1 MNMKQ
6 AFLISVLIVSLTMLA
21 GWLANRFIPQP
32 PAAAVT
38 EQGITMLP
46 STVPISARLQLSTL
60 RALALDAYQRGVT
73 TYAITDVVDRD
84 GYWKISVAGMPD
96 GSQQMALSESVWL
109 GTVTINNTTGLP
121 GLVDEAMPKIAN
133 SLPEALG
140 SETAAAEYGVGG
152 SANILPF
159 RSGTTAMYGTLGVH
173 DCGFSMN
180 GWKAVDLFPS
190 ENMVY
195 SSNSGTVSYVCRD
208 ENQVALRIGNNL
220 YTHLVDTGQQMD
232 DVYTQGQAIAGMVP
246 GSFDTACGY
255 AAQNEAAYHVHFCF
269 VPNSGGGFNADGYML
284 SMADSNWRKGSEM
297 VEPTGTLTAAWEDAG
312 FTGTTARASGN
323 FWDSLIGGVID
334 MANNSM
340 NVMPE
345 HHDFG
350 IVSQID
356 ANVAPALTLINLLF
370 GSFNCTVPLWV
381 GGIIFVLE
389 TVRIVYAG
397 WMWIKKAIPVIG

>member
-1 MNMKQ
+1 MNRKRI
-6 AFLISVLIVSLTMLA
+6 FIISVLIVSFTMLA
-21 GWLANRFIPQP
+21 GWLVSRFIPQQ
-32 PAAAVT
+32 PAAAIS

-46 STVPISARLQLSTL
+46 ATVPVSARLQQATL
-60 RALALDAYQRGVT
+60 RALALQAYQRGVT
-73 TYAITDVVDRD
+73 TYAITDVVERA

-96 GSQQMALSESVWL
+96 GSQQMALADSIWL

-121 GLVDEAMPKIAN
+121 GLVDEQMPKIAN
-133 SLPEALG
+133 SLPEVLG
-140 SETAAAEYGVGG
+140 SEATAAEYGIGG
-152 SANILPF
+152 AANILPF
-159 RSGTTAMYGTLGVH
+159 RTGTTATYGLLGVH

-180 GWKAVDLFPS
+180 GWKAVDLFPA

-232 DVYTQGQAIAGMVP
+232 EVYTQGQAIAGMVP
-246 GSFDTACGY
+246 GSYDTACGY
-255 AAQNEAAYHVHFCF
+255 ADQGVSAYHVHFCF

-284 SMADSNWRKGSEM
+284 SMADSNWRKGSEV
-297 VEPTGTLTAAWEDAG
+297 VEPTGTLTAAWADG
-312 FTGTTARASGN
+312 GYTGSTARASN
-323 FWDSLIGGVID
+323 FWDSLIGGVIS

-340 NVMPE
+340 SVMPDHQE
-345 HHDFG
+345 AG

-381 GGIIFVLE
+381 AGIIFVME
-389 TVRIVYAG
+389 GVRIVYAS
-397 WMWIKKAIPVIG
+397 WLWIKKAIPIIG